1 MNYLLR
7 WTGELR
13 SPATATPLQFLLAPL
28 CDTSKNCK
36 EAIFALGNGI
46 SRRKNQHPFPT
57 REAILPISQIVKI
70 GRPWPT

>member
-1 MNYLLR
+1 MIMCVKIATDLLHQGMIDEKTALLR
-7 WTGELR
+7 CEPNKLDEL
-13 SPATATPLQFLLAPL
+13 LH
-28 CDTSKNCK
+28 
-36 EAIFALGNGI
+36 FALGNGI